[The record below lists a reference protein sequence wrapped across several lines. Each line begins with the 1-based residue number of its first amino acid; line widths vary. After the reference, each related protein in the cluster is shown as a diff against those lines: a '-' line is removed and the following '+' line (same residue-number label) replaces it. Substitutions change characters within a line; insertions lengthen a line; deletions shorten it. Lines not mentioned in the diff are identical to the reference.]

1 MYVYA
6 CVRACTQAP
15 MCTCMYVY
23 VSDEQILS
31 NPKPKVV
38 KGWKRTRQKQL
49 HKTAAVA
56 RRGGLP
62 RFAAHHKVLLCSI
75 CTATHTYVYI
85 FFYTRYWRVQQCR
98 TCVRSTAKGS
108 SRREENVSSTIK
120 PNAVPSTSRPDGKRE
135 LGACHAIRFEGRDN
149 VEVQRSMGNIPL
161 DRLPS

>member
-1 MYVYA
+1 MSMHA
-6 CVRACTQAP
+6 CVRARKHPCVHVC
-15 MCTCMYVY
+15 MCMCQM
-23 VSDEQILS
+23 SKFCQIRNRKS
-31 NPKPKVV
+31 SRAGNAR
-38 KGWKRTRQKQL
+38 GRNNYIRQLRWPGEEAFPDSLLIIRYFYAQSAQQL
-49 HKTAAVA
+49 I
-56 RRGGLP
+56 RM
-62 RFAAHHKVLLCSI
+62 
-75 CTATHTYVYI
+75 YI
-85 FFYTRYWRVQQCR
+85 FFHTRYWRAQQCR